1 MIRGKKGE
9 ELTTPI
15 IMILILDIM
24 VFVILFIF
32 VAKASSGALI
42 YESVY
47 AKEIAFL
54 IDSARPGTDILMDF
68 SKAIKIAEANGLKG
82 EALKRLVQIDKEK
95 NLVKVS
101 LRGDAGKEFYYFSDY
116 LIEPVDVNGFLVMSG
131 NRLVLRIRE
140 VQDV

>member
-1 MIRGKKGE
+1 MIRGKRGE

-24 VFVILFIF
+24 VFVILFLF

-47 AKEIAFL
+47 AKEIAFF
-54 IDSARPGTDILMDF
+54 IDGAKPGTDIQIDF
-68 SKAIKIAEANGLKG
+68 SKAIEIAETNGLKG
-82 EALKRLVQIDKEK
+82 DALKKLVQIDREK
-95 NLVKVS
+95 NLIRVS

-116 LIEPVDVNGFLVMSG
+116 LIEPIDENGFLVLSG
-131 NRLVLRIRE
+131 NNLVLRIRE
-140 VQDV
+140 VKDA